1 MNSVTKK
8 NNVEVLGTGS
18 DVLMLAHGFGCN
30 QQMWRFLIPELA
42 QRFQI
47 VLFDYVGA
55 NTVDLS
61 AFCNKKYAELDGY
74 AQDIID
80 ICEALDLRNVTLVGH
95 SVSGMIS
102 LIAAQKIPERI
113 ANLVMVCPSPC
124 FLNVN
129 DEYQGGFERED
140 LQELLD
146 LMDKN
151 YIDWANYLAPL
162 VTGVDAGALTSEL
175 SESFCSTNPITAK
188 TFAKATFFSDHRNLL
203 PQNQHPTLLIQS
215 EQDSLA
221 AVTVGEYMAR
231 NMPYSQLNVI
241 AGRGHCLHMSHPKSV
256 AAVINEFLPA
266 DSSVSTNVAST
277 TCHT

>member
-1 MNSVTKK
+1 
-8 NNVEVLGTGS
+8 
-18 DVLMLAHGFGCN
+18 MLAHGFGCN

-42 QRFQI
+42 QRFQL

-55 NTVDLS
+55 NTSDLS
-61 AFCNKKYAELDGY
+61 AFCSKKYAELDGY

-80 ICEALDLRNVTLVGH
+80 ICEALDLNKVTLVGH

-124 FLNVN
+124 FLN
-129 DEYQGGFERED
+129 DGDDYQGGFEHDD

-162 VTGVDAGALTSEL
+162 VTGTEAGALTSEL

-188 TFAKATFFSDHRNLL
+188 TFAKATFFSDHRSLL
-203 PQNQHPTLLIQS
+203 PRNQHPTLLIQS
-215 EQDSLA
+215 DQDSLA
-221 AVTVGEYMAR
+221 AVTVGQYMAE
-231 NMPYSQLNVI
+231 NMPHSQLQVVP
-241 AGRGHCLHMSHPKSV
+241 ARGHCLHMSHPDTV
-256 AAVINEFLPA
+256 AAVIHEFLPA
-266 DSSVSTNVAST
+266 KSNGATHELRAA
-277 TCHT
+277 CHT